1 MKGTVKD
8 PTLDRRTV
16 YLRWFVLETLL
27 PLPTNGRGTGA
38 KLSALELLELYRKA
52 PRSFDDVSAKELG
65 QAARHFALPQAGER
79 CLYWVNADRC
89 TNPDATFGISRE
101 GREAAEGLAAAYGGR
116 LAALEL
122 AEVPHDGFQ
131 EPEAPEDIEEVEL
144 VARVPAAVA
153 DDLRCGRLSA
163 LSMGAR
169 VEDRAFDERLGYS
182 RVELSASDRLL
193 AEVPHDGFQEPEAP
207 LSASDR
213 LAEAPAPAPDV
224 AYTERQGTPGLD
236 RQGAGRGAR
245 NDRDDPDATL
255 AQFAVKAVPPGPWE
269 AKELEEKRN
278 ALRYNI
284 VWDERGN
291 RIPGVRFAPAFKIRG
306 DGSIEWMSIAIVPF
320 REDPT
325 KPSDEE

>member
-116 LAALEL
+116 LAALE
-122 AEVPHDGFQ
+122 
-131 EPEAPEDIEEVEL
+131 
-144 VARVPAAVA
+144 
-153 DDLRCGRLSA
+153 
-163 LSMGAR
+163 
-169 VEDRAFDERLGYS
+169 
-182 RVELSASDRLL
+182 L